1 MKKPSISGI
10 HGRFLSMILLS
21 VWMMCLTITAH
32 AQTITLNQ
40 TDVPLEN
47 VLKSI
52 TSQAGYKFVY
62 TGSVIDTKQKVSVN
76 VRSNDIKVI
85 LDAVFKGTKIT
96 FTIADKQVALSL
108 RKEVTAPQT
117 NTGTRTVSGKVTEK
131 DGSPLIGVLVTAEG
145 SPATAFTG
153 MTGEY
158 CISVKDDPQ
167 TKLTFKYLGMTSTT
181 LPIGALSQLNVSM
194 LADNVLLDQVV
205 VTGYQTI
212 SKERSAGSYSIV
224 KGAEFQDKAISR
236 GSVLESLE
244 GVVSGLRV
252 NLGSEGDK
260 FLIRGITS
268 INSNRKPLFIVDGV
282 SVPSEMI
289 ERIFNGNDINNV
301 TVLKDATAASIWGA
315 QAANGVVVITTKSG
329 SRTDRTEVTYNGS
342 YTFRGMP
349 DYSYN
354 DIMNSSLFIK
364 NATEIFDPVGY
375 QWSAMSTGIDNVVL
389 PHEIPLYKHYLG
401 EISLSERDAQLKKL
415 SELDGR
421 KDYEKYFMSNSWL
434 TNHSVSL
441 SGGGNNQTFYVSLG
455 YQGQQSNSK
464 ALTNEYRIN
473 ARENINITK
482 WMNLD
487 LTLNASYRTDK
498 SNMNQFSLDGIA
510 GAVGLTSLPYAVF
523 YDENGNPLSF
533 TKYLLNESVKID
545 AQNKSRINL
554 DYYPITDFNNTTQ
567 EYISSNIRANAG
579 LRIKLLKG
587 LNYEGRFS
595 YYISNGKR
603 ETYTPSESYN
613 VRLDRV
619 YATSTNGTAYLPS
632 TGGYFRTYS
641 ALEDSYTVRNQLSY
655 DNSFKG
661 GLHQITA
668 LLGQEINHT
677 KSGNNTTS
685 MRGYDKQTM
694 SSIFFNDY
702 SISVTGVPD
711 PILKKMNSATNNM
724 FSSNRYSQGETT
736 YRFVSFYSNAAY
748 TYNNRYSINAS
759 IRVDQSN
766 LFGSDPSVQFKPIWA
781 IGGMWNM
788 KRENFMKN
796 ISWVNDLQIR
806 TSYGFAG
813 NSPSPG
819 QGGPYNII
827 NSTSSPTFSEFGLGY
842 VISTPANNKLTWEKT
857 RTWNIGATFSLF
869 KNRLSGSFDLYDK
882 KTTDLLASS
891 PVDPSTGYT
900 SVFQNIGVMT
910 NKGVE
915 LSLNNRNLSLR
926 NFVWDTGLSLS
937 YNKNNIAEMY
947 FTPPSSPSGYVGR
960 QYFEGYPASAL
971 FAYHW
976 AGLDP
981 TDGAARAY
989 NSKNEIVRNIVDIDD
1004 ISALSYMGTTVPPW
1018 SVSITNNLR
1027 YKNFELSFMLIA
1039 NLGHKMRNDSY
1050 MQTDFRFTST
1060 IHNDFDKRWRKPGDE
1075 NVTNIPSF
1083 YKKSEASFRDGGY
1096 TFLRYSDIGILD
1108 ASYIKFRDISVGYF
1122 LPENICKKIGTK
1134 SIKLRVQASNLLTIG
1149 FNKEGIDPEAFSL
1162 RGGSRYDRY
1171 KASVSASLLIEF

>member
-32 AQTITLNQ
+32 AQIITLNQ

-108 RKEVTAPQT
+108 RKEAPAQQS
-117 NTGTRTVSGKVTEK
+117 NTGTRIVSGKVTEK

-145 SPATAFTG
+145 SSATAFTG

-158 CISVKDDPQ
+158 SISVKDDPQ

-224 KGAEFQDKAISR
+224 KGAEFQDKAIAR
-236 GSVLESLE
+236 GSLLESLE
-244 GVVSGLRV
+244 GIVSGLRV

-268 INSNRKPLFIVDGV
+268 INSNRTPLFIVDGV

-289 ERIFNGNDINNV
+289 ERILNGNDINNV

-315 QAANGVVVITTKSG
+315 QAANGVVVITTKNG
-329 SRTDRTEVTYNGS
+329 SRTDKTEVTYNGS
-342 YTFRGMP
+342 YTFKGMP

-354 DIMNSSLFIK
+354 DLMNSSLFIK
-364 NATEIFDPVGY
+364 NATEVFDPVGY
-375 QWSAMSTGIDNVVL
+375 KWSAISTGIDYVAL

-401 EISLSERDAQLKKL
+401 EISLSERDTQLKKL

-441 SGGGNNQTFYVSLG
+441 SGGSNNQTFYVSLG
-455 YQGQQSNSK
+455 YQGQQNNYKS
-464 ALTNEYRIN
+464 LTEEYRIN

-487 LTLNASYRTDK
+487 LSLNANYRTDK
-498 SNMNQFSLDGIA
+498 SNLNQFTLDDIP
-510 GAVGLTSLPYAVF
+510 GAIGLTNLPYAVF

-533 TKYLLNESVKID
+533 TKYLLNESVQID
-545 AQNKSRINL
+545 AQNRSRINL
-554 DYYPITDFNNTTQ
+554 DYYPVTDFNNTTQ

-603 ETYTPSESYN
+603 ETYAPAESYI

-619 YATSTNGTAYLPS
+619 YATSTNGTSYLPS
-632 TGGYFRTYS
+632 TGGYFSTYS

-661 GLHQITA
+661 GLHQIAA
-668 LLGQEINHT
+668 LIGQEVNQT
-677 KSGNNTTS
+677 KRGNNS
-685 MRGYDKQTM
+685 SVMRGYDKQTM
-694 SSIFFNDY
+694 KCILFDDY
-702 SISVTGVPD
+702 SISLSGVPD
-711 PILKKMNSATNNM
+711 PILQKYNGIDNVFT
-724 FSSNRYSQGETT
+724 SNRFNQEEIT
-736 YRFVSFYSNAAY
+736 YRFASFYANAAY
-748 TYNNRYSINAS
+748 TYNNRYSMNAS

-781 IGGMWNM
+781 IGGMWNLM
-788 KRENFMKN
+788 RENFMSK
-796 ISWVNDLQIR
+796 ISWINDLKLR
-806 TSYGFAG
+806 ASFGFAG

-819 QGGPYNII
+819 QGGPYDII
-827 NSTSSPTFSEFGLGY
+827 NSTSNPTYSEFGLGY
-842 VISTPANNKLTWEKT
+842 VISTPANYKLTWEKT
-857 RTWNIGATFSLF
+857 RTLNIGASFSMF
-869 KNRLSGSFDLYDK
+869 NNRLNGSIDLYDK
-882 KTTDLLASS
+882 KTTDLLALS
-891 PVDPSTGYT
+891 PVDPSTGFT
-900 SVFQNIGVMT
+900 TVFQNIGIMT
-910 NKGVE
+910 NKGFE

-937 YNKNNIAEMY
+937 YNKNKIVDMY
-947 FTPPSSPSGYVGR
+947 FTPPFNAADYIGR
-960 QYFEGYPASAL
+960 LYFEGFPANAL
-971 FAYHW
+971 FAYRW

-981 TDGAARAY
+981 KDGAARVY
-989 NSKNEIVRNIVDIDD
+989 NSKGDIIRNIRDIDNM
-1004 ISALSYMGTTVPPW
+1004 SALSYMGTTVPPW
-1018 SVSITNNLR
+1018 SVSMTNNLR
-1027 YKNFELSFMLIA
+1027 YKNFEITFMLIA
-1039 NLGHKMRNDSY
+1039 NLGHKMRNDTYLQSNY
-1050 MQTDFRFTST
+1050 RLTTNL
-1060 IHNDFDKRWRKPGDE
+1060 HNDFDKRWRKPGDE
-1075 NVTNIPSF
+1075 KLTNIPSF
-1083 YKKSEASFRDGGY
+1083 YKRSEAA
-1096 TFLRYSDIGILD
+1096 LRYSGNPFVRNSDIGILD
-1108 ASYIKFRDISVGYF
+1108 ASYIKVSDLSIGYF
-1122 LPENICKKIGTK
+1122 LPENVCNKIGTK
-1134 SIKLRVQASNLLTIG
+1134 SIKLRVQANNLLTIG

-1162 RGGSRYDRY
+1162 RSGTRYDKY
-1171 KASVSASLLIEF
+1171 KASVSASILIEF